1 MERVSRSFASRKHPR
16 YYKSYA
22 ITSNNDS
29 RTLMSQQTNDR
40 NQQGFVPVSDGLKDF
55 NPI

>member
-40 NQQGFVPVSDGLKDF
+40 NQQGSVPVSEGLKDF